1 MEVSIHDLI
10 AEFIASGRRS
20 RLAFC
25 KERGIPYHKFKYHWR
40 RPNAKTV
47 RPAGKGF
54 TRLKVKDT
62 KAISEPVKSVTTAR
76 FFSEG
81 RLTLEV
87 QGEFSAHFLRELA
100 GC

>member
-1 MEVSIHDLI
+1 MELSIHDLI

-25 KERGIPYHKFKYHWR
+25 KERGIPYS
-40 RPNAKTV
+40 
-47 RPAGKGF
+47 G
-54 TRLKVKDT
+54 LKVKDT